1 MTKRK
6 LTNKEMFELPDDWKI
21 PYSDQHHRGTSTGWE
36 NPKVDITKYRPSI
49 IVIYE
54 VDQNTYKQYKNNG
67 GLCQEYENRFYIA

>member
-1 MTKRK
+1 MIKRK
-6 LTNKEMFELPDDWKI
+6 LTNKEMADLPSYWKN
-21 PYSDQHHRGTSTGWE
+21 PEHENSHGWE

>member
-6 LTNKEMFELPDDWKI
+6 LTNKEMFELPDDWKN
-21 PYSDQHHRGTSTGWE
+21 PDNEKSNGWE
-36 NPKVDITKYRPSI
+36 NPKVNTKQYYPSI
-49 IVIYE
+49 ITIYE